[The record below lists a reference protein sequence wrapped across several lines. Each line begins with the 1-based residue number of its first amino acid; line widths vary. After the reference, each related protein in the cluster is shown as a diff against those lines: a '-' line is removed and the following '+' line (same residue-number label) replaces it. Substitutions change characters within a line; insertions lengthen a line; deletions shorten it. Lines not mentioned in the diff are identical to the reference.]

1 MQASA
6 SRQSAFYSEPY
17 MRPILLLTVLS
28 VAAAAGACY
37 TAGGNPTA
45 RANFVSRDVLPLDG
59 NTTEFSNLYEAIEH
73 LRPEYLKVRE
83 EGPTTL
89 VPVAY
94 LNGVRLA
101 DPTMLRHVPTWSV
114 VDVRWVRPNQTSI
127 LYQSS
132 HQLGGGIFVRTN

>member
-1 MQASA
+1 MKVHSHQRLAA
-6 SRQSAFYSEPY
+6 GPR
-17 MRPILLLTVLS
+17 V
-28 VAAAAGACY
+28 VAALGLALCVSGAAACY
-37 TAGGNPTA
+37 TAGANPTP
-45 RANFVSRDVLPLDG
+45 RADFVSRDLLPIDSQAAR
-59 NTTEFSNLYEAIEH
+59 FSNLYEAIEH

-83 EGPTTL
+83 DGPTTL
-89 VPVAY
+89 TPVAY

>member
-1 MQASA
+1 
-6 SRQSAFYSEPY
+6 

-28 VAAAAGACY
+28 VTAAGAVACY
-37 TAGGNPTA
+37 TAGANPTP
-45 RANFVSRDVLPLDG
+45 RANFVSRDTLPIDSE
-59 NTTEFSNLYEAIEH
+59 TARFSSLYEAIEH
-73 LRPEYLKVRE
+73 LRPEYLKFRE
-83 EGPTTL
+83 DGPTTL
-89 VPVAY
+89 TPVAY

-101 DPTMLRHVPTWSV
+101 DPMMLRHVPIWTV